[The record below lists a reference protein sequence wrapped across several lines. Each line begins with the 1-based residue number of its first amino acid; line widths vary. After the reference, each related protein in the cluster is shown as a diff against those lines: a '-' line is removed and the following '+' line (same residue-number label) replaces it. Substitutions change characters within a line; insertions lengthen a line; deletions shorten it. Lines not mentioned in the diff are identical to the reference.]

1 MDIKIA
7 RLELATVRNSRIGSW
22 SRSNPEPDRCNRFYH
37 TKTWTVAIGPVLPP
51 KTWHFNL
58 TTLAPIKYLSSDH
71 IVPWSIRT
79 LCGMSRSSTS
89 RFQICETTN
98 ICWVGI
104 ENTRISHHIM
114 RYFTVIQQISVAS
127 QISMWEVKRGANTAQ
142 STYWSRH
149 DMIRTQKLSPSQSL
163 ATVVGTAKWN
173 HSPVSARPKTR
184 GFMSRLGNNPALVI

>member
-1 MDIKIA
+1 MDIRRA
-7 RLELATVRNSRIGSW
+7 RLELTTVRNSWVGSG
-22 SRSNPEPDRCNRFYH
+22 SRSNPQPHCWNRFYH
-37 TKTWTVAIGPVLPP
+37 TKSWTVAIRPVLPP

-79 LCGMSRSSTS
+79 LCRISRSSTS

-104 ENTRISHHIM
+104 ENTRFSHQIM

-127 QISMWEVKRGANTAQ
+127 QISMWEVKGVLTLHNLHIDHVTM
-142 STYWSRH
+142 WSELRN
-149 DMIRTQKLSPSQSL
+149 LVP
-163 ATVVGTAKWN
+163 AK
-173 HSPVSARPKTR
+173 VRPK
-184 GFMSRLGNNPALVI
+184 L